1 MTIIFQFQESISFMP
16 YVMTAFGLWVMYML
30 FRIFEIWYSNKTDK
44 VIYRDIFVFRTLSRK
59 QKEILSQKNEFY
71 KKLSSR
77 DQRRFEHRV
86 KGFLSKT
93 DFVGREGLVVTDEME
108 VLIASC
114 AIMVTFGRKSYA
126 YKLVDYILLYP
137 DAFYSNAN
145 EAYHK
150 GEFNPMRKTIVFSW
164 KDFEHGYSI
173 ADDNLN
179 VGIHEFVHALQI
191 GAKKSSDIDSLRLER
206 VFKRIL
212 KRLTN
217 QEVKAKLD
225 EVNYFRAYAFTN
237 QYEFMAVMVEYF
249 FESPGDFKNYFPEL
263 YTHVRT
269 ILNFEYAGY

>member
-1 MTIIFQFQESISFMP
+1 MIIIFQFQESISFMP

-86 KGFLSKT
+86 KGFLSET

-114 AIMVTFGRKSYA
+114 AIMVSFGRKSYD

-164 KDFEHGYSI
+164 KDFEHGYCI

-225 EVNYFRAYAFTN
+225 KVNYFRAYAFTN

-249 FESPGDFKNYFPEL
+249 FESPEDFKNYFPEL